1 VKEFIH
7 YFCVGNMS
15 KVVEYVGFFH
25 ALKDRLK
32 ESWTQYWL
40 SDSSGGNT
48 GGSGGDGFADDR
60 ETNFRIKVKEK
71 LERLKHQTIRKIDRS
86 SSLDEDF
93 SHLTRFVYFLSNSL
107 MWSYCIIIPPYWVF
121 CWCTLIYSH
130 SLYS

>member
-1 VKEFIH
+1 
-7 YFCVGNMS
+7 MS

-40 SDSSGGNT
+40 SDSSGS
-48 GGSGGDGFADDR
+48 GGVGISAAGGDGFADDDR

-71 LERLKHQTIRKIDRS
+71 LERLKHQTIRRIDRS

-93 SHLTRFVYFLSNSL
+93 SHLTRLVSLFVYFGCL
-107 MWSYCIIIPPYWVF
+107 MK
-121 CWCTLIYSH
+121 
-130 SLYS
+130 